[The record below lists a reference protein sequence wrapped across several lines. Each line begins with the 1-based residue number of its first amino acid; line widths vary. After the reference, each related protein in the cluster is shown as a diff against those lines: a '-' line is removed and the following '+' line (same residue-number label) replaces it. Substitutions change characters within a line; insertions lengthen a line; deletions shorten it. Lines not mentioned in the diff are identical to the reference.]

1 MTTRLIEAPVYRW
14 PTKRSRTWF
23 KGFLDRV
30 VKDANVAAVIVVGS
44 AVRPDVASEDLD
56 LMVLCHDVSALR
68 PNAPMEVDV
77 RKLSISD
84 LESRIGAGH
93 DMLIWAIRLGR
104 PVVDKEGLWAGVVA
118 RWASRLP
125 LPSASVCSERARAAR
140 QRMEDMRAIGDE
152 CAVADLAVAYETYRA
167 RARLLQAGVFPAS
180 RPELAGQLR
189 EIGEIGLAGDLE
201 KAISARKAAFGGSK
215 TAA

>member
-56 LMVLCHDVSALR
+56 LIVLCHDVSALK

-152 CAVADLAVAYETYRA
+152 CAVADLAVAYETHRA

-189 EIGEIGLAGDLE
+189 EMGEIGLAGDLE
-201 KAISARKAAFGGSK
+201 KAISARKAAFGGST

>member
-44 AVRPDVASEDLD
+44 AVRPDVSSEDLD
-56 LMVLCHDVSALR
+56 LMVLCHDVSALK

-118 RWASRLP
+118 RWGSRLP

-152 CAVADLAVAYETYRA
+152 CAVADLAVAHETHRA

-201 KAISARKAAFGGSK
+201 KAISARKAAFGGST